1 MGSMKRLLVAMFA
14 VVSAF
19 ALLAPA
25 APAKPKVKRAVVQN
39 GTYGVLAKGGELIVF
54 TVKDRRVRTL
64 NFYTQIT
71 CQASDATVSEQR
83 LFSAGPQFPKNRLVP
98 RNGVLKLDWQ
108 EDGGGRFGN
117 ISVQLKFGVRDIANI
132 SVIVPEDRFAAGPDD
147 ALESCDGG
155 TTLHFHR
162 GFELSPGPM
171 PVP

>member
-1 MGSMKRLLVAMFA
+1 MKRLLVALLA

-25 APAKPKVKRAVVQN
+25 ASAKPKVKRAVVPN

-54 TVKDRRVRTL
+54 TVKDRRVRRL
-64 NFYTQIT
+64 NFSSQIT
-71 CQASDATVSEQR
+71 CQASDATFSEQR
-83 LFSAGPQFPKNRLVP
+83 LFSAGPQMPKNQLVP

-132 SVIVPEDRFAAGPDD
+132 SIIVPEDRFAAGPDD

-155 TTLHFHR
+155 TTLHFRR
-162 GFELSPGPM
+162 GFELAPPPM